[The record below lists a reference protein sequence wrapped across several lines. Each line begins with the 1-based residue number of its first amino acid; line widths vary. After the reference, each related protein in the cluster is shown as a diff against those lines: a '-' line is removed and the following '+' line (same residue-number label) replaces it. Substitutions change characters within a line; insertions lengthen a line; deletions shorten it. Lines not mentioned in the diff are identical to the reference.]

1 MIKGIWWAPVMAF
14 VGLAAVVTWTAIDPA
29 FAPASTR
36 AHVTAPRKTAK
47 VARPAYSTALAAP
60 RPRGAN
66 VLAQFLNPEGFA
78 WAPPVKYRFSA
89 DPGARLGMTENAIGD
104 VTGDGRPD
112 LVALSTNYTDTATR
126 WKVWIYAQTPQG
138 NLAAPYTVSYN
149 EGLSD
154 VPWYYP
160 FSGLNL
166 ADYDRDGKLDIAVGY
181 AFGLQVLKSD
191 GKGGFT
197 KTPYRMPS
205 THKYAVQS
213 MATFDVD
220 RDGDLDVLQ
229 FSSSVLEQTLYLND
243 GQGHFGTGLHI
254 RVPGELERD
263 YEDHKVLDFDGDGY
277 QDLMVLWRGQLSIG
291 LPDTVV
297 VYRNVGYTSGTFGAP
312 YLVVPMEPYWTF
324 DSLAAG
330 DFDGDGVLEIVV
342 GRPSNQ
348 PGSFVQFVRRTA
360 GAWALA
366 ERLPVYDVANS
377 LYAGDVDG
385 DGRDDLVIDHKGWGA
400 LSLYSDGDWANR
412 TLWLVTLDS
421 STPHIPRAIALGDLN
436 GDGCT
441 DAAVSD
447 NNWDQIMLWA
457 VRCHK
462 HRVIAT
468 DSGWKSRVQ

>member
-36 AHVTAPRKTAK
+36 AHVTAPRKTTK
-47 VARPAYSTALAAP
+47 VAKPTFATALAAP

-89 DPGARLGMTENAIGD
+89 DPSARLGMTENAIGD

-291 LPDTVV
+291 LRTRSSSIATWATPAARSARRTWSS
-297 VYRNVGYTSGTFGAP
+297 RWNRTGRSTASPPAISTATACWKSSSAGHRTSPVPSSSSSAAP
-312 YLVVPMEPYWTF
+312 QARGRWRK
-324 DSLAAG
+324 DSRSTTSPTACTPATSMATAATTSSSTTR
-330 DFDGDGVLEIVV
+330 DGVRFPCTRTAT
-342 GRPSNQ
+342 GRTARCGWSR
-348 PGSFVQFVRRTA
+348 STAARRTF
-360 GAWALA
+360 
-366 ERLPVYDVANS
+366 
-377 LYAGDVDG
+377 
-385 DGRDDLVIDHKGWGA
+385 
-400 LSLYSDGDWANR
+400 
-412 TLWLVTLDS
+412 
-421 STPHIPRAIALGDLN
+421 RA
-436 GDGCT
+436 
-441 DAAVSD
+441 
-447 NNWDQIMLWA
+447 
-457 VRCHK
+457 R
-462 HRVIAT
+462 
-468 DSGWKSRVQ
+468 SR